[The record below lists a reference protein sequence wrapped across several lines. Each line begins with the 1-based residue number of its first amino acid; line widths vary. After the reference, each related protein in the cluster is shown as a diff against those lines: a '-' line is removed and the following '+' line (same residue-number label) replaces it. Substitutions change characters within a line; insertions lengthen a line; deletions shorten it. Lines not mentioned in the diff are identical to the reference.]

1 MRRIKA
7 SHPFFAA
14 PALVFVISVFMIFL
28 QFANLDTD
36 NEAVIYGVMLIL
48 QLVVF
53 AVPAGAFCFLRG
65 GEYVLKMDIYAP
77 RKHSLGT
84 ILLGT
89 LLVVLTS
96 GVLKF
101 VLFHFAYDYSVYSL
115 YGSSITLE
123 VGSFGTGLLMVLS
136 LAVFP
141 ALTEEF
147 VFRGLIFKEYKACG
161 TVFAMLISS
170 LLFAF
175 VHFDLKQFPIYFA
188 VGMLLSWIAF
198 ITRSLWAAVFAH
210 IGYNLYV
217 IFFEKYIWLFSSN
230 PDSDILFWLILLVL
244 WFICAFFFLAM
255 AERVMRSCV
264 ENGESAPKAV
274 PKGKRKALYF
284 TALLSRPLLADA
296 AVFLVMGIIGLF
308 VS

>member
-28 QFANLDTD
+28 QFADLDTD
-36 NEAVIYGVMLIL
+36 NDAVIYGVMLIL

-53 AVPAGAFCFLRG
+53 AIPAGAFCFLRG
-65 GEYVLKMDIYAP
+65 GEYVLKMNIYAP
-77 RKHSLGT
+77 RKHSLGMV
-84 ILLGT
+84 LLGT
-89 LLVVLTS
+89 FLVVLTS

-115 YGSSITLE
+115 YGSSITLK
-123 VGSFGTGLLMVLS
+123 VGSVGTGMLMVLS

-161 TVFAMLISS
+161 TGFAMFISS

-175 VHFDLKQFPIYFA
+175 VHFDLKLFPIYFV
-188 VGMLLSWIAF
+188 VGMLLAWIAY
-198 ITRSLWAAVFAH
+198 IANSLWAAVFAH
-210 IGYNLYV
+210 IVYNVYV

-244 WFICAFFFLAM
+244 WFICAFFFLGS
-255 AERVMRSCV
+255 AERVMRSCA

-274 PKGKRKALYF
+274 PKKKRKMLYF
-284 TALLSRPLLADA
+284 NAFLSRPLLLDA
-296 AVFLVMGIIGLF
+296 AIFLIMGIIGLF

>member
-28 QFANLDTD
+28 QFADLDTD
-36 NEAVIYGVMLIL
+36 NDAVIYGVMLIL

-53 AVPAGAFCFLRG
+53 AIPAGAFCFLRG
-65 GEYVLKMDIYAP
+65 GEYVLKMNIYAP

-84 ILLGT
+84 VLLGT
-89 LLVVLTS
+89 FLVVLTS

-115 YGSSITLE
+115 YGSSITLK
-123 VGSFGTGLLMVLS
+123 VGSVGTGLLMVLS

-161 TVFAMLISS
+161 TVFAMFISS

-175 VHFDLKQFPIYFA
+175 VHFDLKLFPIYFV
-188 VGMLLSWIAF
+188 VGMLLSWIAY
-198 ITRSLWAAVFAH
+198 IANSLWAAVFAH
-210 IGYNLYV
+210 IAYNLYV

-244 WFICAFFFLAM
+244 WFICAFFFLGS
-255 AERVMRSCV
+255 AERVMRSCA

-274 PKGKRKALYF
+274 PKKKRKMLYF
-284 TALLSRPLLADA
+284 NAFLSRPLLLDA
-296 AVFLVMGIIGLF
+296 AIFLIMGIIGLF

>member
-28 QFANLDTD
+28 QFADLDTD
-36 NEAVIYGVMLIL
+36 NDAVIYGVMLIL

-53 AVPAGAFCFLRG
+53 AIPAGAFCFLRG
-65 GEYVLKMDIYAP
+65 GEYVLKMNIYTP

-84 ILLGT
+84 VLLGT
-89 LLVVLTS
+89 FLVVLTS

-115 YGSSITLE
+115 YGSSITLK
-123 VGSFGTGLLMVLS
+123 VGSVGTGLLMVLS

-161 TVFAMLISS
+161 TVFAMFISS
-170 LLFAF
+170 LLFVF
-175 VHFDLKQFPIYFA
+175 VHFDLKLFPIYFV
-188 VGMLLSWIAF
+188 VGMLLSWIAY
-198 ITRSLWAAVFAH
+198 IANSLWAAVFAH
-210 IGYNLYV
+210 IAYNLYV

-244 WFICAFFFLAM
+244 WFICAFFFLGS
-255 AERVMRSCV
+255 AERVMRSCA

-274 PKGKRKALYF
+274 PKKKRKMLYF
-284 TALLSRPLLADA
+284 NAFLSRPLLLDA
-296 AVFLVMGIIGLF
+296 AIFLIMGIIGLF

>member
-28 QFANLDTD
+28 QFADLDTD
-36 NEAVIYGVMLIL
+36 NDAVIYGVMLVL

-53 AVPAGAFCFLRG
+53 AIPAGAFCFLRG
-65 GEYVLKMDIYAP
+65 SGYVLNMNIYAP
-77 RKHSLGT
+77 RKHSLAVV
-84 ILLGT
+84 LLGA
-89 LLVVLTS
+89 LFVVLTS

-115 YGSSITLE
+115 YGSSITLK
-123 VGSFGTGLLMVLS
+123 VGSLGAGVLMVLS

-161 TVFAMLISS
+161 TVFAMFMSA
-170 LLFAF
+170 LLFSF
-175 VHFDLKQFPIYFA
+175 VHFDLKLFPIYFA
-188 VGMLLSWIAF
+188 MGMLLSWITY
-198 ITRSLWAAVFAH
+198 ITHSLWSAVFAH
-210 IGYNLYV
+210 IVYNLYV

-244 WFICAFFFLAM
+244 WFICAFFFLGA
-255 AERVMRSCV
+255 AERVMRSCAD
-264 ENGESAPKAV
+264 NGESAPKAV
-274 PKGKRKALYF
+274 PKKKRKALYF
-284 TALLSRPLLADA
+284 NAFLSRPLLLDA
-296 AVFLVMGIIGLF
+296 AIFLIMGVIGLF

>member
-14 PALVFVISVFMIFL
+14 PALVFVISVFMVFL

-53 AVPAGAFCFLRG
+53 AIPAGAFCFLRG

-77 RKHSLGT
+77 RKHSLGMLIT
-84 ILLGT
+84 GSLF
-89 LLVVLTS
+89 VVLTS

-101 VLFHFAYDYSVYSL
+101 VFFHFAYDYSVYSL

-136 LAVFP
+136 LAIFP

-147 VFRGLIFKEYKACG
+147 VFRGIIFREYRACG
-161 TVFAMLISS
+161 TVFAMLVSS

-175 VHFDLKQFPIYFA
+175 VHFDLKLFPIYFIL
-188 VGMLLSWIAF
+188 GMLLVWIAF
-198 ITRSLWAAVFAH
+198 ITRSLWAAVLAH
-210 IGYNLYV
+210 IAYNLYV

-244 WFICAFFFLAM
+244 WFICAFFFLAE
-255 AERVMRSCV
+255 AERVMRACV

-274 PKGKRKALYF
+274 PKGKRKALYLE
-284 TALLSRPLLADA
+284 ALVSRPLLLDA
-296 AVFLVMGIIGLF
+296 AVFIIMGIIGLF

>member
-36 NEAVIYGVMLIL
+36 NDAVIYGVMLIL

-53 AVPAGAFCFLRG
+53 AIPAGAFCFLRG
-65 GEYVLKMDIYAP
+65 GEYVLKMNIYTP
-77 RKHSLGT
+77 RKHSLMAVLIGS
-84 ILLGT
+84 LF
-89 LLVVLTS
+89 VVLTS

-115 YGSSITLE
+115 YGSSITLK
-123 VGSFGTGLLMVLS
+123 VGSVGTGVLMVLS

-141 ALTEEF
+141 SLTEEF

-161 TVFAMLISS
+161 TVFAMVMSS

-175 VHFDLKQFPIYFA
+175 VHFDLEQFPIYFV
-188 VGMLLSWIAF
+188 VGMLLSWISF
-198 ITRSLWAAVFAH
+198 IANSLWAAVFAH
-210 IGYNLYV
+210 IVYNVYV

-230 PDSDILFWLILLVL
+230 PDSDILFWLILTAAMFV
-244 WFICAFFFLAM
+244 CAFFFLGA
-255 AERVMRSCV
+255 AENVMRYCA
-264 ENGESAPKAV
+264 ENGDSAPKPIRNQRLKIMLKEAV
-274 PKGKRKALYF
+274 MEKPF
-284 TALLSRPLLADA
+284 LAE
-296 AVFLVMGIIGLF
+296 VVLFIIVGII
-308 VS
+308 VM